1 MEFLVIFILLFVS
14 STQCSDWCSNEG
26 IYNIRI
32 VIVHSVP
39 VIDKGCSNTTS
50 DSYSCHSL
58 QEGLEMIAGTHDCVV
73 YTIELET
80 GIHHIIKPV
89 VTDASVH
96 LVSNSESSSVVRCD
110 FDAETVYNQ
119 TGGLHTVYFNR
130 SQSVSFTNIIF
141 NDCPLPLRL
150 FAVNNVLV
158 ENSTFRYSKYESK
171 ITIYNWE

>member
-1 MEFLVIFILLFVS
+1 MDLNAVFILLFIG
-14 STQCSDWCSNEG
+14 STQCSDWCKTKE
-26 IYNIRI
+26 IQIFI
-32 VIVHSVP
+32 IQSVP

-58 QEGLEMIAGTHDCVV
+58 QNGLELIAGTHDCVM

-80 GIHHIIKPV
+80 GIHYIIKPV

-96 LVSNSESSSVVRCD
+96 LLSNSESSSVTCD

-130 SQSVSFTNIIF
+130 SQFVSFTNIIF
-141 NDCPLPLRL
+141 DDCPLPLRL

-158 ENSTFRYSKYESK
+158 ENSTFRYSKYLM
-171 ITIYNWE
+171 YH

>member
-1 MEFLVIFILLFVS
+1 MDLIVIFTLLFVG
-14 STQCSDWCSNEG
+14 STLCCDHKTIEIHIFIIQ
-26 IYNIRI
+26 
-32 VIVHSVP
+32 SVP

>member
-1 MEFLVIFILLFVS
+1 MDLNAVFILLFIG
-14 STQCSDWCSNEG
+14 STQCSDLCKTKE
-26 IYNIRI
+26 IHIFI
-32 VIVHSVP
+32 MQSVL
-39 VIDKGCSNTTS
+39 VVDKGCSNTTS

-58 QEGLEMIAGTHDCVV
+58 QNGLELIAGTNDCVV

-96 LVSNSESSSVVRCD
+96 LLSNRESSSVVTCD
-110 FDAETVYNQ
+110 FDTKTVYNQ

-141 NDCPLPLRL
+141 DDCPLPLRL
-150 FAVNNVLV
+150 FAVNNVNV
-158 ENSTFRYSKYESK
+158 ENSTFRYS
-171 ITIYNWE
+171 NVQLG

>member
-1 MEFLVIFILLFVS
+1 MDLIVIFILLFVG
-14 STQCSDWCSNEG
+14 STLCCDRFGHKTNKIHILIIQ
-26 IYNIRI
+26 
-32 VIVHSVP
+32 SVS
-39 VIDKGCSNTTS
+39 VVDKGCLNTTS

-58 QEGLEMIAGTHDCVV
+58 QEGLELIAGTHDCVM

-80 GIHHIIKPV
+80 GIHYIIKPV

-96 LVSNSESSSVVRCD
+96 LLSNGESNSVVTCD

-119 TGGLHTVYFNR
+119 TGSLHTVYFNR

-141 NDCPLPLRL
+141 DDCPLPLRL

-158 ENSTFRYSKYESK
+158 ENSTFRYSKYLM
-171 ITIYNWE
+171 YH

>member
-1 MEFLVIFILLFVS
+1 MDLIAVFILLFIG
-14 STQCSDWCSNEG
+14 STQCSDWCKTKE
-26 IYNIRI
+26 IHIFI
-32 VIVHSVP
+32 IQSVP
-39 VIDKGCSNTTS
+39 VIAKGCSNTTS

-58 QEGLEMIAGTHDCVV
+58 QEGLELIAGTHDCVM

-96 LVSNSESSSVVRCD
+96 LLSNSESSSVVECD
-110 FDAETVYNQ
+110 FDAVNTQ

-141 NDCPLPLRL
+141 DHCPLPLRL

-158 ENSTFRYSKYESK
+158 ENSTFRYSKYLM
-171 ITIYNWE
+171 YH

>member
-1 MEFLVIFILLFVS
+1 MDLNAVFILLFIG
-14 STQCSDWCSNEG
+14 STQCSDWCKTKE
-26 IYNIRI
+26 IHIFI
-32 VIVHSVP
+32 IQSVP

-50 DSYSCHSL
+50 DSYSCRSL
-58 QEGLEMIAGTHDCVV
+58 QNGLELIAGTHDCVM

-80 GIHHIIKPV
+80 GIHYIIKPV

-96 LVSNSESSSVVRCD
+96 LLSNSESSSVTCD

-141 NDCPLPLRL
+141 DDCPLPLRL

-158 ENSTFRYSKYESK
+158 ENSTFRYSKYLM
-171 ITIYNWE
+171 YH

>member
-1 MEFLVIFILLFVS
+1 MDKIIVAMDLIAVFILLFIG
-14 STQCSDWCSNEG
+14 STQCSDWCKTKRSAQIHIFIIQSVSEG
-26 IYNIRI
+26 
-32 VIVHSVP
+32 
-39 VIDKGCSNTTS
+39 CLNTTL

-58 QEGLEMIAGTHDCVV
+58 QNGLELIAGTHDCVM

-80 GIHHIIKPV
+80 RIHYIIKPV

-96 LVSNSESSSVVRCD
+96 LLSISESSSVIKCD
-110 FDAETVYNQ
+110 FDAVNTQ

-141 NDCPLPLRL
+141 DDCPLPLRL

-158 ENSTFRYSKYESK
+158 VNSTFRYSKYLM
-171 ITIYNWE
+171 YH